1 MKPGVSLKSS
11 QSWANLLLFFLVDPC
26 SARLRRRRDIMI
38 AAAARSAS
46 SSEEDEDE
54 SEEVVDEESPDEL
67 VDEEDDE
74 YVYLALGVRGEFERE
89 FNNYLNLR
97 YLLWAEFE
105 NTAEPGKKEA
115 VYCYT
120 YWGN

>member
-1 MKPGVSLKSS
+1 MLGSYGS
-11 QSWANLLLFFLVDPC
+11 
-26 SARLRRRRDIMI
+26 
-38 AAAARSAS
+38 
-46 SSEEDEDE
+46 
-54 SEEVVDEESPDEL
+54 L

-120 YWGN
+120 YWGNENELLDVATFAG